1 MGALALTFRP
11 PYAVDEDTVDL
22 VTIIGHQCALALERA
37 SLVSAEREA
46 RLRSGFLSDSTARVA
61 SSLDPSETMENLAD
75 LIVPELA
82 DWSAVYLADEAGRVV
97 SATAK
102 HRDVQMTLALRD
114 LQRTRPPGVVAAGD
128 LDEVLL
134 SGRRLRYAQMSA
146 EQEAQVLRLFGGE
159 PVEGLRADSVL
170 AVPFVRGERILG
182 LLVMVRE
189 REPAYTDSELVLA
202 TELADRAAVALDNA
216 IRFLRERDVAVTLQR
231 SLLPQVL
238 PRVPGLALAWRYFPG
253 ATGTNVGGDWY
264 DVVPLEGGRVA
275 LIIGDVMGRGLRAA
289 AVMGQLRATARA
301 HVYADLGAAEVLAR
315 TDTELMRLEQEQI
328 ATALLAVLDPATGS
342 LTIASAGHLPPLLRT
357 DDGEVVYL
365 DVEPGPPLGT
375 GAGGYSELQVTLPK
389 GATVLL
395 YTDGLV
401 EDRRLPID
409 EGLATL
415 AAAAAISREPELLCD
430 RALVALGRDS
440 AHDDDT
446 AMLAVHFSSV

>member
-1 MGALALTFRP
+1 
-11 PYAVDEDTVDL
+11 
-22 VTIIGHQCALALERA
+22 
-37 SLVSAEREA
+37 
-46 RLRSGFLSDSTARVA
+46 
-61 SSLDPSETMENLAD
+61 
-75 LIVPELA
+75 
-82 DWSAVYLADEAGRVV
+82 
-97 SATAK
+97 
-102 HRDVQMTLALRD
+102 
-114 LQRTRPPGVVAAGD
+114 
-128 LDEVLL
+128 
-134 SGRRLRYAQMSA
+134 
-146 EQEAQVLRLFGGE
+146 
-159 PVEGLRADSVL
+159 
-170 AVPFVRGERILG
+170 
-182 LLVMVRE
+182 
-189 REPAYTDSELVLA
+189 
-202 TELADRAAVALDNA
+202 VALDNA